1 MLIFLDLV
9 TLNSYLIKFIKGLC
23 NIYYTIYKN
32 IHELDNS
39 FLLVLE
45 LDNLKEI
52 LIAIASWVLSLP
64 QIMWRRCASRVHSD
78 AHQMR
83 CALSA
88 FKFSLDHTTL
98 IPRSEWYGI
107 EKCRISIYFC
117 IHYNENYTNLFNTKI
132 ISYSL
137 RLLKANS

>member
-1 MLIFLDLV
+1 MTFVSIFLIVLILIDLV

-52 LIAIASWVLSLP
+52 LIALAS
-64 QIMWRRCASRVHSD
+64 
-78 AHQMR
+78 
-83 CALSA
+83 
-88 FKFSLDHTTL
+88 
-98 IPRSEWYGI
+98 
-107 EKCRISIYFC
+107 
-117 IHYNENYTNLFNTKI
+117 
-132 ISYSL
+132 
-137 RLLKANS
+137 